1 MNLQKVRISY
11 YCSLL
16 RGIKGRSSPI
26 FHKVKYDRMR
36 FHTLDY
42 ADVRRRGILESGI
55 LFPLARVPAKNVV
68 GGPKNQRDC
77 KGCRGVGKTPS

>member
-1 MNLQKVRISY
+1 
-11 YCSLL
+11 
-16 RGIKGRSSPI
+16 
-26 FHKVKYDRMR
+26 MR

-42 ADVRRRGILESGI
+42 ADVRRRGIFESGI